1 LNEELIFLY
10 FDKFKIQ
17 NPKSKMANNAGIIGM
32 GHAYPS
38 GILTNADLEK
48 IVETSDEW
56 IFSRTGIKQRHKA
69 ADNEYTSQFGVLA
82 AKLALDRA
90 GLKPEDIEIIICAT
104 TTPDQIMPSTGAL
117 IQAQI
122 GATNAAGMDVFA
134 ACSGFLYGLTMV
146 ESMIK
151 TGQIRYALVIGAE
164 VLTKYVD
171 YTDRSTCVI
180 FGDGAGAA
188 VLGPVSEDKGILAT
202 KIRSDGRYEEQ
213 LYAPGGGTKLG
224 TTHETIDNRE
234 HFFKMKGN
242 ELFKIAVRSMT
253 EISGE
258 MLEKAGYTVDDVD
271 LVIPHQA
278 NQRITDAVASRLGVP
293 EEKVY
298 SNIAELGNT
307 SSASIPIALDECIQS
322 GKVKEGSLVLL
333 TAFGG
338 GVTWGGTLI
347 RF

>member
-1 LNEELIFLY
+1 
-10 FDKFKIQ
+10 
-17 NPKSKMANNAGIIGM
+17 M

-38 GILTNADLEK
+38 GILSNADLEK

-56 IFSRTGIKQRHKA
+56 ITTRTGIKQRHKA
-69 ADNEYTSQFGVLA
+69 AENEYTSQFGTKA
-82 AKLALDRA
+82 AQQALERA
-90 GLKPEDIEIIICAT
+90 GLKAEDIDLIVCAT

-117 IQAQI
+117 IQAQL
-122 GATNAAGMDVFA
+122 GAVNAAGMDIFA
-134 ACSGFLYGLTMV
+134 ACSGFLYGITMV
-146 ESMIK
+146 ESMIR

-188 VLGPVSEDKGILAT
+188 VLGPVPEGKGILAT
-202 KIRSDGRYEEQ
+202 KIKSDGRYEEQ

-242 ELFKIAVRSMT
+242 ELFKVAVRSMSD
-253 EISGE
+253 ISAE
-258 MLEKAGYTVDDVD
+258 MLTKAGYTVEDVD

-278 NQRITDAVASRLGVP
+278 NQRITDAVASRLGAP

-298 SNIAELGNT
+298 SNIAFHGNT
-307 SSASIPIALDECIQS
+307 SSASIPIALDECLES
-322 GKVKEGSLVLL
+322 GKIKEGDLVLL

-338 GVTWGGTLI
+338 GVTWGATVI

>member
-1 LNEELIFLY
+1 
-10 FDKFKIQ
+10 
-17 NPKSKMANNAGIIGM
+17 MANNAGIIGM
-32 GHAYPS
+32 GHAYPA

-48 IVETSDEW
+48 LVDTNDEW
-56 IFSRTGIKQRHKA
+56 ITTRTGIKQRHKA
-69 ADNEYTSQFGVLA
+69 ADDEYTSQFGTKA
-82 AKLALDRA
+82 AVQALERA
-90 GLKPEDIEIIICAT
+90 GLEPTDIELIVCAT

-117 IQAQI
+117 IQARI

-146 ESMIK
+146 ESMIR
-151 TGQIRYALVIGAE
+151 TGQIRYALIIGAE

-171 YTDRSTCVI
+171 YTDRGTCVI

-188 VLGPVSEDKGILAT
+188 VLGPVPEGKGILAT

-224 TTHETIDNRE
+224 TTHKTIDDGE
-234 HFFKMKGN
+234 HYFKMKGN
-242 ELFKIAVRSMT
+242 ELFKVAVRSMA
-253 EISGE
+253 EISAE
-258 MLEKAGYTVDDVD
+258 MVEKAGYAVADID

-293 EEKVY
+293 DEKVY
-298 SNIAELGNT
+298 SNIAEMGNT
-307 SSASIPIALDECIQS
+307 SSASIPIAIDECMQS
-322 GKVKEGSLVLL
+322 GRIKEGSLVLL

-338 GVTWGGTLI
+338 GVTWGGTVL

>member
-1 LNEELIFLY
+1 MTA
-10 FDKFKIQ
+10 Q
-17 NPKSKMANNAGIIGM
+17 NAGIMGM
-32 GHAYPS
+32 GHAYPE

-48 IVETSDEW
+48 MVDTNDEW
-56 IFSRTGIKQRHKA
+56 ITSRTGIKQRHKA
-69 ADNEYTSQFGVLA
+69 AKDEYTSQFGTKA
-82 AKLALDRA
+82 ALQALERA
-90 GLKPEDIEIIICAT
+90 GLEPTDIDLIICAT

-122 GATNAAGMDVFA
+122 GATNAAGMDIFA

-146 ESMIK
+146 ESMIR

-171 YTDRSTCVI
+171 YTDRGTCVI

-188 VLGPVSEDKGILAT
+188 VVGPVREGKGILAT
-202 KIRSDGRYEEQ
+202 KIRSDGRYEDQ
-213 LYAPGGGTKLG
+213 LFAPGGGTKLG
-224 TTHETIDNRE
+224 TTHQTIDE
-234 HFFKMKGN
+234 GQHFFKMKGN
-242 ELFKIAVRSMT
+242 ELFKVAVRSMAD
-253 EISGE
+253 ISAE
-258 MLEKAGYTVDDVD
+258 VLEKAGLTVDDVD

-298 SNIAELGNT
+298 SNIAEMGNT
-307 SSASIPIALDECIQS
+307 SSASIPIAIDECIQS
-322 GKVKEGSLVLL
+322 GKIKEGSLVLL

-338 GVTWGGTLI
+338 GVTWGGTVI

>member
-1 LNEELIFLY
+1 MTA
-10 FDKFKIQ
+10 Q
-17 NPKSKMANNAGIIGM
+17 NAGIIGM
-32 GHAYPS
+32 GHSYPE

-48 IVETSDEW
+48 MVDTNDEW
-56 IFSRTGIKQRHKA
+56 ITTRTGIKQRHKA
-69 ADNEYTSQFGVLA
+69 ADNEYTSQFGTNA
-82 AKLALDRA
+82 ALQALERSA
-90 GLKPEDIEIIICAT
+90 LEPTDIEIIICAT

-134 ACSGFLYGLTMV
+134 ACSGFLYGLTLV

-151 TGQIRYALVIGAE
+151 TGQIKHALVIGAE

-171 YTDRSTCVI
+171 YTDRGTCVI

-188 VLGPVSEDKGILAT
+188 VVGPVPEGKGILAT
-202 KIRSDGRYEEQ
+202 KIKSDGRYEEQ
-213 LYAPGGGTKLG
+213 LYCPGGGTKMG
-224 TTHETIDNRE
+224 TTHQTIDDRQ

-242 ELFKIAVRSMT
+242 ELFKVAVRSMADSSA
-253 EISGE
+253 EV
-258 MLEKAGYTVDDVD
+258 LEKSGYTVDDVD
-271 LVIPHQA
+271 IVIPHQA

-298 SNIAELGNT
+298 SNIAEHGNT
-307 SSASIPIALDECIQS
+307 SSASIPIAMDECIQS
-322 GKVKEGSLVLL
+322 GRIKEGSLVLL

-338 GVTWGGTLI
+338 GVTWGGTVI

>member
-1 LNEELIFLY
+1 
-10 FDKFKIQ
+10 
-17 NPKSKMANNAGIIGM
+17 M
-32 GHAYPS
+32 GHAYPE

-48 IVETSDEW
+48 MVETNDEW
-56 IFSRTGIKQRHKA
+56 ITTRTGIKQRHKA
-69 ADNEYTSQFGVLA
+69 ADNEYTSQFGTRA
-82 AKLALDRA
+82 ALQALERA
-90 GLKPEDIEIIICAT
+90 GLEPSDIDIIICAT

-117 IQAQI
+117 IQAEI
-122 GATNAAGMDVFA
+122 GATNAAAMDVFA
-134 ACSGFLYGLTMV
+134 ACSGFIYGLTMV
-146 ESMIK
+146 ESMIR

-171 YTDRSTCVI
+171 YTDRGTCVI

-188 VLGPVSEDKGILAT
+188 VVGPVAAGKGILAT
-202 KIRSDGRYEEQ
+202 KIRSDGRYAEQ

-224 TTHETIDNRE
+224 TSHQTIDDRQ

-242 ELFKIAVRSMT
+242 ELFKIAVRSMAD
-253 EISGE
+253 ISAE
-258 MLEKAGYTVDDVD
+258 MVEKAGYTVDDVD
-271 LVIPHQA
+271 VVIPHQA
-278 NQRITDAVASRLGVP
+278 NQRITDAVASRLNIP

-298 SNIAELGNT
+298 SNIAEMGNT

-322 GKVKEGSLVLL
+322 GLIKEGSLVLL

-338 GVTWGGTLI
+338 GVTWGGTVI

>member
-1 LNEELIFLY
+1 MRFAICDLNLQSE
-10 FDKFKIQ
+10 IQ

-32 GHAYPS
+32 GHSFPE

-56 IFSRTGIKQRHKA
+56 ITTRTGIKQRHKA
-69 ADNEYTSQFGVLA
+69 ADNEYTSQFGTKA
-82 AKLALDRA
+82 AQMALERA
-90 GLKPEDIEIIICAT
+90 GLKPEDIDIIVCAT

-117 IQAQI
+117 IQAQL
-122 GATNAAGMDVFA
+122 GAVNAAGMDVFA
-134 ACSGFLYGLTMV
+134 ACSGFLYGITMV
-146 ESMIK
+146 ESMIR

-171 YTDRSTCVI
+171 YTDRGTCVI

-188 VLGPVSEDKGILAT
+188 VLGAVEEGKGILAT

-242 ELFKIAVRSMT
+242 ELFKVAVRSMA
-253 EISGE
+253 EISKE
-258 MLEKAGYTVDDVD
+258 MLDKTGYTVEDVD
-271 LVIPHQA
+271 IVIPHQA

-298 SNIAELGNT
+298 SNIAYHGNT
-307 SSASIPIALDECIQS
+307 SSASIPIAMDECIQS
-322 GKVKEGSLVLL
+322 GKIKEGSLVLL
-333 TAFGG
+333 TSFGG
-338 GVTWGGTLI
+338 GVTWGGTVI

>member
-1 LNEELIFLY
+1 MT
-10 FDKFKIQ
+10 Q
-17 NPKSKMANNAGIIGM
+17 NAGIIGM
-32 GHAYPS
+32 GHAYPE

-48 IVETSDEW
+48 IVDTNDEW
-56 IFSRTGIKQRHKA
+56 IITRTGIKQRHKA
-69 ADNEYTSQFGVLA
+69 APDEYTSQFGGKA
-82 AKLALDRA
+82 ARQALERA
-90 GLKPEDIEIIICAT
+90 GLQPTDIEIIICAT

-122 GATNAAGMDVFA
+122 GATNAAGMDIFA
-134 ACSGFLYGLTMV
+134 ACSGFLYGLTLV

-151 TGQIRYALVIGAE
+151 TGQIKYGLVIGAE

-171 YTDRSTCVI
+171 YTDRGTCVI

-188 VLGPVSEDKGILAT
+188 VLGPVAEGKGILAT
-202 KIRSDGRYEEQ
+202 KIRSDGRYEDQ
-213 LYAPGGGTKLG
+213 LYASGGGTKLG
-224 TTHETIDNRE
+224 TTHQTIDNGD

-242 ELFKIAVRSMT
+242 ELFKVAVRSMAD
-253 EISGE
+253 ISAE
-258 MLEKAGYTVDDVD
+258 MLEKAGYTVADVD

-278 NQRITDAVASRLGVP
+278 NQRITDAVASRLGVA

-298 SNIAELGNT
+298 SNIAQHGNT

-322 GKVKEGSLVLL
+322 GRVKEGSLVLL

-338 GVTWGGTLI
+338 GVTWGGTII

>member
-1 LNEELIFLY
+1 
-10 FDKFKIQ
+10 
-17 NPKSKMANNAGIIGM
+17 MTGHNAGIIGM
-32 GHAYPS
+32 GHAFPE

-48 IVETSDEW
+48 MVDTNDEW
-56 IFSRTGIKQRHKA
+56 ITTRTGIKQRHKA
-69 ADNEYTSQFGVLA
+69 ADNEYTSQFGTRA
-82 AKLALDRA
+82 ALQALERA
-90 GLKPEDIEIIICAT
+90 GLEPTDIDIIVCAT

-134 ACSGFLYGLTMV
+134 ACSGFIYGLTMV
-146 ESMIK
+146 ESMIR

-171 YTDRSTCVI
+171 YTDRGTCVI

-188 VLGPVSEDKGILAT
+188 VVGPVPEGKGILAT

-224 TTHETIDNRE
+224 TTHQTIDDRQ

-242 ELFKIAVRSMT
+242 ELFKVAVRSMAD
-253 EISGE
+253 ISAE

-278 NQRITDAVASRLGVP
+278 NQRITDAVASRLNVP

-298 SNIAELGNT
+298 SNIAEMGNT
-307 SSASIPIALDECIQS
+307 SSASIPIAMDECIQS
-322 GKVKEGSLVLL
+322 GRIKEGSLVLL

-338 GVTWGGTLI
+338 GVTWGGTII

>member
-1 LNEELIFLY
+1 MN
-10 FDKFKIQ
+10 Q
-17 NPKSKMANNAGIIGM
+17 NAGIIGM
-32 GHAYPS
+32 GHSFPE

-48 IVETSDEW
+48 IVETTDEW
-56 IFSRTGIKQRHKA
+56 ITTRTGIKQRHKA
-69 ADNEYTSQFGVLA
+69 AANEYTSQFGTKA
-82 AKLALDRA
+82 AQLALERA
-90 GLKPEDIEIIICAT
+90 GLKPEDIDIIVCAT

-117 IQAQI
+117 IQAQL
-122 GATNAAGMDVFA
+122 GAVNAAGMDIFA
-134 ACSGFLYGLTMV
+134 ACSGFLYGITMV
-146 ESMIK
+146 ESMIR

-171 YTDRSTCVI
+171 YADRGTCVI

-188 VLGPVSEDKGILAT
+188 VLGAVAEGKGILAT
-202 KIRSDGRYEEQ
+202 KIRSDGRYEEA
-213 LYAPGGGTKLG
+213 LYASGGGTKLG
-224 TTHETIDNRE
+224 TSHETIDNGD

-242 ELFKIAVRSMT
+242 ELFKVAVRSMA
-253 EISGE
+253 EISKE
-258 MLEKAGYTVDDVD
+258 MLDKTGYTVEDVD
-271 LVIPHQA
+271 IVIPHQA

-298 SNIAELGNT
+298 SNIAQHGNT

-322 GKVKEGSLVLL
+322 GKIKEGSLVLL

-338 GVTWGGTLI
+338 GVTWGGTVI

>member
-1 LNEELIFLY
+1 MT
-10 FDKFKIQ
+10 D
-17 NPKSKMANNAGIIGM
+17 NNAGILGM
-32 GHAYPS
+32 GHSYPE

-48 IVETSDEW
+48 IVETSDDW
-56 IFSRTGIKQRHKA
+56 ITSRTGIKQRHKA
-69 ADNEYTSQFGVLA
+69 ADNEYTSQFGSAA
-82 AKLALDRA
+82 AKQALERA
-90 GLKPEDIEIIICAT
+90 GLKPEDIDIIVCAT

-122 GATNAAGMDVFA
+122 GAVNAAGMDVFA
-134 ACSGFLYGLTMV
+134 ACSGFLYGMTMV
-146 ESMIK
+146 ESMIR
-151 TGQIRYALVIGAE
+151 TGQIKYALVIGAE

-171 YTDRSTCVI
+171 YTDRGTCVI

-188 VLGPVSEDKGILAT
+188 VLGPVPAGKGILAT

-213 LYAPGGGTKLG
+213 LYCPGGGTKLG

-242 ELFKIAVRSMT
+242 ELFKVAVRSMAD
-253 EISGE
+253 ISAE
-258 MLEKAGYTVDDVD
+258 MLEKAGLTVDDVD
-271 LVIPHQA
+271 IVVPHQA

-298 SNIAELGNT
+298 SNIAYHGNT

-322 GKVKEGSLVLL
+322 GRVQEGSTVLL

-338 GVTWGGTLI
+338 GVTWGGTI
-347 RF
+347 VQF

>member
-1 LNEELIFLY
+1 MTE
-10 FDKFKIQ
+10 Q
-17 NPKSKMANNAGIIGM
+17 NAGILGM
-32 GHAYPS
+32 GHAYPE

-56 IFSRTGIKQRHKA
+56 ITSRTGIKQRHKA
-69 ADNEYTSQFGVLA
+69 AENEYTSQFGTAA
-82 AKLALDRA
+82 AKMALERA
-90 GLKPEDIEIIICAT
+90 GLKPTDIDIIVCAT

-117 IQAQI
+117 IQAQL
-122 GATNAAGMDVFA
+122 GATNAAGMDIFA
-134 ACSGFLYGLTMV
+134 ACSGFIYGLTMV
-146 ESMIK
+146 ESMIR

-171 YTDRSTCVI
+171 YTDRTTCVI

-188 VLGPVSEDKGILAT
+188 VVGPVPAGKGILAT
-202 KIRSDGRYEEQ
+202 KIKSDGRYEEQ

-224 TTHETIDNRE
+224 TSHETIDNRM

-242 ELFKIAVRSMT
+242 ELFKVAVRSMAD
-253 EISGE
+253 ISAE
-258 MLEKAGYTVDDVD
+258 MLEKTGHTVEDVKV
-271 LVIPHQA
+271 VIPHQA

-298 SNIAELGNT
+298 SNIAEHGNT
-307 SSASIPIALDECIQS
+307 SSASIPIALDECIES
-322 GKVKEGSLVLL
+322 GRIKEGDLVLL

-338 GVTWGGTLI
+338 GVTWGASVI